1 MLTSNVKK
9 YIQDHCLVHRR
20 DKIIVG
26 VSGGPDSIA
35 LLYILFFL
43 QDELGV
49 ELHVA
54 HFNHRLRQS
63 SRKDQKF
70 VEQFCSK
77 LHLPFHT
84 RVANKLLLRK
94 GSIEDVA
101 RRHRFHFFIHLA
113 KKIKAQ
119 HIALGHTQN
128 DFAETVLLHLL
139 RGSGLQGL
147 RGIMPQRYLEGVS
160 FIRPLLLIRRSEIL
174 KFLKNHK
181 LKYCLDPTNQQ
192 TKFFRNKIRHKLL
205 PLLQKQYNPN
215 IVNLLANLGNN
226 SALDYDYLIA
236 HAAKIMKSLSKKSR
250 NAISMKLKEFKNQH
264 PAIQRMM
271 MRLSIECLKGNTNR
285 LTLKHI
291 LEMEDLIRNR
301 PVNSVVHLPDRI
313 FVRKDKESLTICIR
327 GS

>member
-1 MLTSNVKK
+1 M
-9 YIQDHCLVHRR
+9 H
-20 DKIIVG
+20 
-26 VSGGPDSIA
+26 
-35 LLYILFFL
+35 
-43 QDELGV
+43 
-49 ELHVA
+49 
-54 HFNHRLRQS
+54 
-63 SRKDQKF
+63 
-70 VEQFCSK
+70 
-77 LHLPFHT
+77 
-84 RVANKLLLRK
+84 K
-94 GSIEDVA
+94 GSIEEIA
-101 RRHRFHFFIHLA
+101 RRHRLHFFVHLA

-160 FIRPLLLIRRSEIL
+160 FIRPLLFIRRSEIL
-174 KFLKNHK
+174 GFLKNHK
-181 LKYCLDPTNQQ
+181 LKYRLDPTNKQ

-250 NAISMKLKEFKNQH
+250 NVISMKLKEFKKQH
-264 PAIQRMM
+264 SAIQRVMI
-271 MRLSIECLKGNTNR
+271 RLSIECLKGNTNR

-291 LEMEDLIRNR
+291 VEIEDLIHNR
-301 PVNSVVHLPDRI
+301 PVNSVVDLPDRLY
-313 FVRKDKESLTICIR
+313 VRKDKESITVCNR